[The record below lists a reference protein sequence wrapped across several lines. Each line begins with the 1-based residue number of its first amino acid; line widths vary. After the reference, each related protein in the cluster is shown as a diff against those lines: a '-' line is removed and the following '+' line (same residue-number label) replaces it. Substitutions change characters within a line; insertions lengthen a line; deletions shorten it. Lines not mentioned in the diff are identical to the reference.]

1 MCVIHIQEG
10 VMVSP
15 TYQEETGIVEQRDRI
30 FDALSTR
37 PRRQLL
43 VSLLETQP
51 AEFLDLPDAA
61 LARESVEGDHE
72 LRAALVHRHLP
83 LLADYGFV
91 RWETD
96 PVRVQR
102 GPEFDVLE
110 PVVRTLAVRT
120 ETVPPLVVGDVQLEY
135 DGERRTE

>member
-1 MCVIHIQEG
+1 
-10 VMVSP
+10 MVSP
-15 TYQEETGIVEQRDRI
+15 TYQDETGVVDQRDRI
-30 FDALSTR
+30 FDALSSR

-43 VSLLETQP
+43 VSLLEAQP
-51 AEFLDLPDAA
+51 AEFLDLPQAA
-61 LARESVEGDHE
+61 LGREPAAEDRE

-96 PVRVQR
+96 PLRVQR
-102 GPEFDVLE
+102 GPELDVLE

-120 ETVPPLVVGDVQLEY
+120 ETVPPLVVGDIRLEY
-135 DGERRTE
+135 DSERRTE

>member
-1 MCVIHIQEG
+1 
-10 VMVSP
+10 MVSP
-15 TYQEETGIVEQRDRI
+15 TYQDETRVVEQRDRI
-30 FDALSTR
+30 FDALSSQ

-43 VSLLETQP
+43 VSLLEAQP
-51 AEFLDLPDAA
+51 AEFLDLPKVA
-61 LARESVEGDHE
+61 LARESAAEDHE

-96 PVRVQR
+96 PLRVQR

-120 ETVPPLVVGDVQLEY
+120 ETVPPLVVGDIKLEY
-135 DGERRTE
+135 DGERRTD